1 LQLDS
6 ASSIGERPK
15 SAHFNIAVLLFILF
29 AALPSAASA
38 RAGVSSI
45 VIDAETGRTLAARH
59 PDRRHHPASLAKMM
73 TLYLA
78 FEAVSRGDAT
88 LGQRLPVS
96 RRAASREPTKLGL
109 RAGERVSLKNL
120 ILGLVTQSA
129 NDAAVVIA
137 EGLAGAEN
145 RFAERMTR
153 KARELGMTRT
163 VFRNA
168 SGLPDRRAWTTARDM
183 SLLARG
189 LLVDFKSYYRYFA
202 TERFDFRGRTYRNH
216 NHLLGRY
223 EGLDGIKTGY
233 TRASGFHLAASA
245 KRGDRRV
252 IAVVLGGRTWPS
264 RDREMVALLDSA
276 FDTPVNPSPREPVLH
291 ALADGVERAAAKLS
305 PISTVEAA
313 TAATKPADDDAG
325 DWSVQVGAFS
335 RRAQAEQRAQR
346 IMALDDR
353 LNADNKRIVTS
364 RKRGRTLYRVRF
376 GDLTKA
382 SADAVC
388 QALRS
393 AGRDCNAG
401 PELR

>member
-1 LQLDS
+1 M
-6 ASSIGERPK
+6 
-15 SAHFNIAVLLFILF
+15 FVLF
-29 AALPSAASA
+29 AALPSAACA
-38 RAGVSSI
+38 RGGASSI

-78 FEAVSRGDAT
+78 FESVSRGEVS
-88 LGQRLPVS
+88 LSQRLPVS
-96 RRAASREPTKLGL
+96 RHAATREPTKLGL

-120 ILGLVTQSA
+120 MLGLVTQSA

-137 EGLAGAEN
+137 EGLAGAEKP
-145 RFAERMTR
+145 FAEAMTR

-168 SGLPDRRAWTTARDM
+168 SGLPDRHAWTTARDM

-189 LLVDFKSYYRYFA
+189 LLVDFKGYYSYFA
-202 TERFDFRGRTYRNH
+202 TERFEFRGRTYRNH

-245 KRGDRRV
+245 KRGERRV
-252 IAVVLGGRTWPS
+252 IAVVLNGRTWRS

-276 FDTPVNPSPREPVLH
+276 FDSPVDASPREPVLH
-291 ALADGVERAAAKLS
+291 ALADGVRRAATKLS
-305 PISTVEAA
+305 PISSADAA
-313 TAATKPADDDAG
+313 TGATKQADDDGG

-335 RRAQAEQRAQR
+335 RRAQAERRAER
-346 IMALDDR
+346 IMRLDER
-353 LNADNKRIVTS
+353 LNEDNKQIVSS
-364 RKRGRTLYRVRF
+364 RRRGRTLYLVRF
-376 GDLTKA
+376 DDFTKA
-382 SADAVC
+382 GADAIC
-388 QALRS
+388 EGLRS
-393 AGRDCNAG
+393 AGRECNAG